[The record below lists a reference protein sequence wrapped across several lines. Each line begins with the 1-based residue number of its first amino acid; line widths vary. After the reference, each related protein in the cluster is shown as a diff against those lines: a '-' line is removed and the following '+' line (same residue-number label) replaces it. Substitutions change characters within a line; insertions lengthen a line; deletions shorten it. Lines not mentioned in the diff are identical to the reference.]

1 MISVGTDIVKVSR
14 IKKLLNNKRF
24 IHKIYSKKEIEY
36 CLSRPYPELSF
47 SGKFAGK
54 EAVKKALYSS
64 GKIKYIPSFK
74 SISILN
80 RKDFSP
86 FVEIDVAGFFQN
98 IDFSISVSHE
108 KNYAIAFVHADIK
121 YK

>member
-1 MISVGTDIVKVSR
+1 MISIGTDIVKVSR

-24 IHKIYSKKEIEY
+24 INKIFAKKEIDY
-36 CLSRPYPELSF
+36 CFSRPYPELSF

-54 EAVKKALYSS
+54 EAVKKALFSS
-64 GKIKYIPSFK
+64 GEIEYIPTFK
-74 SISILN
+74 SIRILN
-80 RKDFSP
+80 KKDFSP
-86 FVEIDVAGFFQN
+86 FVEIDSYKN

-121 YK
+121 YR

>member
-1 MISVGTDIVKVSR
+1 MISVGTDIVKISR

-24 IHKIYSKKEIEY
+24 IHKIFSIEEIEY
-36 CLSRPYPELSF
+36 CLSRPSPELSF

-64 GKIKYIPSFK
+64 RIINNIPTFK
-74 SISILN
+74 CIRILN
-80 RKDFSP
+80 KKNFSP
-86 FVEIDVAGFFQN
+86 FVEIDLYQN

-108 KNYAIAFVHADIK
+108 KNYAIAFVHADINVDNI
-121 YK
+121 

>member
-1 MISVGTDIVKVSR
+1 MISVGIDIVKVSR

-24 IHKIYSKKEIEY
+24 IHKIFSKKEIEY

-64 GKIKYIPSFK
+64 GKIKYIPTFK
-74 SISILN
+74 SIRILN

-86 FVEIDVAGFFQN
+86 FVEIDVTGFFQD

-108 KNYAIAFVHADIK
+108 KNYAIAFVHAVIK

>member
-1 MISVGTDIVKVSR
+1 MIFIGTDIVQVSR

-24 IHKIYSKKEIEY
+24 IHKIFSKKEIEY

-64 GKIKYIPSFK
+64 DRINHVPTFKCIK
-74 SISILN
+74 ILN
-80 RKDFSP
+80 KKDFSP
-86 FVEIDVAGFFQN
+86 FVEIDFYQN

-121 YK
+121 HI